1 MLLLK
6 ELEEFEFSFSSFWY
20 ARSSNDKFLLIVFG
34 LASMYP
40 LLVDSLKKGSWQY
53 YKVKFSTSKY
63 AMNKYKIITT
73 I

>member
-1 MLLLK
+1 MLQLK

-20 ARSSNDKFLLIVFG
+20 ARSSNDKFLLIVFS

-40 LLVDSLKKGSWQY
+40 LPLDSLKKGSWQY
-53 YKVKFSTSKY
+53 YEVKFSTRKY